1 MTALF
6 DSTNTEIVTDLKLK
20 KDTINNV
27 KSKIGAVSD
36 AANKEKNKKEYLK
49 IVKKVARRL
58 CCGDQE
64 YKCWILEKLSKYS
77 KDEVKNDIKIEFYY
91 PDPKTPEKK
100 KYFGC
105 AVIKTIS
112 GTSPKAY
119 ETIKAP
125 KKNKNDKCAVPNIWC
140 EDDTNKLVVEI
151 TEDEAG
157 KTIKTNF
164 VRAEKITFIMKNE
177 VNSAIAMLELL
188 KNTTK
193 KQIKCYQNEFNMN
206 LCKKLALVPVERKYI
221 LENKYIEETGKLNKI
236 PVRLSC
242 INLNFHGPFEYISA
256 GKTNKEVVKNLVLFP
271 NIDKFYALNSHL
283 VNSSIKN
290 EMKSL
295 ACCYDLVKK
304 RTGYC
309 YFNEGYNTGFNIT
322 VKQKEIF
329 DAGSFRAIAAADVK
343 ALT

>member
-1 MTALF
+1 MTALLGTA
-6 DSTNTEIVTDLKLK
+6 DLGTNFKLK
-20 KDTINNV
+20 KDLIDNV
-27 KSKIGAVSD
+27 KTKIGDLSD

-91 PDPKTPEKK
+91 PEPKTPEKK

-105 AVIKTIS
+105 AVIKTT
-112 GTSPKAY
+112 GGKKAY

-140 EDDTNKLVVEI
+140 EDDTNKLVVKI
-151 TEDEAG
+151 TEDKPETPT
-157 KTIKTNF
+157 KTEF
-164 VRAEKITFIMKNE
+164 ARAEKITFIMKNE

-188 KNTTK
+188 KGNSK

-256 GKTNKEVVKNLVLFP
+256 GKTNKEIVRNLVLFP
-271 NIDKFYALNSHL
+271 EIDKFYALNSHL

-309 YFNEGYNTGFNIT
+309 YFSAGYEASKLTIST
-322 VKQKEIF
+322 KQKEIF